1 MRRAFGTALAF
12 AAVLVLAASPDDAAG
27 QDVAVLNCAIDAVFA
42 CSGPDSCVRGIA
54 DTVSL
59 PRTLMVDLGNKRVS
73 GDKSGRTAR
82 ITSTSRG
89 GGKLM
94 VLGEEVEVRGV
105 TWSVVVKDASGEF
118 TGAVL
123 SEPGGYLLFGT
134 CRR

>member
-1 MRRAFGTALAF
+1 MRSAHRGALVIAVVLLVTGSVAP
-12 AAVLVLAASPDDAAG
+12 AADDETG
-27 QDVAVLNCAIDAVFA
+27 VMNCAIRAVFA

-54 DTVSL
+54 DTVAL
-59 PRTLMVDLGNKRVS
+59 PRVLMVDLGNKRVS

-82 ITSTSRG
+82 ITSMSRG

-123 SEPGGYLLFGT
+123 S
-134 CRR
+134 

>member
-1 MRRAFGTALAF
+1 MTGARG
-12 AAVLVLAASPDDAAG
+12 AAVVLAVVGLFGATGAGAADDA
-27 QDVAVLNCAIDAVFA
+27 AVLNCAINAVFA

-54 DTVSL
+54 ETVAL
-59 PRTLMVDLGNKRVS
+59 PRVLTVDLANKRVG

-105 TWSVVVKDASGEF
+105 TWSVVVKDGSGEF

-134 CRR
+134 CTR

>member
-1 MRRAFGTALAF
+1 
-12 AAVLVLAASPDDAAG
+12 
-27 QDVAVLNCAIDAVFA
+27 VFA

-54 DTVSL
+54 ETVAL
-59 PRTLMVDLGNKRVS
+59 PRVLTVDLANKRVG
-73 GDKSGRTAR
+73 GDKAGRTAR

-105 TWSVVVKDASGEF
+105 TWSVVVKDGSGEF

-134 CRR
+134 CTR

>member
-1 MRRAFGTALAF
+1 MTGARGAAVVLAAVGLLGATAAGAADD
-12 AAVLVLAASPDDAAG
+12 AAVLSCTI
-27 QDVAVLNCAIDAVFA
+27 NAVFA

-54 DTVSL
+54 ETVAL
-59 PRTLMVDLGNKRVS
+59 PRVLTVDLVSKRVS

-82 ITSTSRG
+82 ITSMGRG

-105 TWSVVVKDASGEF
+105 TWSVVVKDGSGEF

-134 CRR
+134 CTR

>member
-1 MRRAFGTALAF
+1 MRSAHRGALVIAIALLVTGSMATAADETG
-12 AAVLVLAASPDDAAG
+12 VM
-27 QDVAVLNCAIDAVFA
+27 NCTINAVFA

-59 PRTLMVDLGNKRVS
+59 PRVLMVDLGSKRVS

-82 ITSTSRG
+82 ITSMSRG

-123 SEPGGYLLFGT
+123 SEPGGYLLFGS
-134 CRR
+134 CSR